1 MDAFVRVRH
10 VAAFGIASAFVSL
23 GLAGS
28 IALAAPHTKV
38 AHITVTSPDLGRDSA
53 RGFPETYTLNAYGC
67 TGGNQ
72 SPPLSWSEA
81 PAGTKSFIVTL
92 YDPDDR
98 ANPSGWWHWVAY
110 DIPAATTSLLVGAG
124 VERSTK
130 LPAGTHQGRSDL
142 GKMAYHGPCPDK
154 GDKPHHYTFTVYA
167 IDVAQ
172 LAVDEGAS
180 GAMVVETAQ
189 DHLLGKGT
197 LVVTQSR

>member
-1 MDAFVRVRH
+1 MYAFIRVRR
-10 VAAFGIASAFVSL
+10 VAAFGIASALVSL

-28 IALAAPHTKV
+28 IALAAPDKKV
-38 AHITVTSPDLGRDSA
+38 ADITVTSSDLGRDSA
-53 RGFPETYTLNAYGC
+53 HGFPDTYTLNAYGC

-72 SPPLSWSEA
+72 SPALNWSGA

-98 ANPSGWWHWVAY
+98 DNPSGWWHWVAY
-110 DIPAATTSLLVGAG
+110 DIPATTTSLLAGAG
-124 VERSTK
+124 VEHSTK
-130 LPAGTHQGRSDL
+130 LPAGTRQGRSDL

-154 GDKPHHYTFTVYA
+154 GDKPHRYTFTVYA
-167 IDVAQ
+167 IDVAR